1 MTQRNVSP
9 SIACVHGE
17 LGWSANPEIVRVVN
31 RLATRYC
38 VVCLEWISE
47 RDRLKFVKYV
57 RAALGEG
64 RNEFEIANELGLEDT
79 ADPFAPPKA
88 RTYFQILLLKS
99 GYSIQDHLLRRVNAV
114 PDK

>member
-1 MTQRNVSP
+1 MAQRNVSP
-9 SIACVHGE
+9 SIVCVHSERSWG
-17 LGWSANPEIVRVVN
+17 ANPEIVRFVN

-38 VVCLEWISE
+38 VICLEWITE

-64 RNEFEIANELGLEDT
+64 RNEFEISKELGLEDT
-79 ADPFAPPKA
+79 ADPFAPLKA